1 MHSLVS
7 KILSMKTIA
16 VVGLSPNPNR
26 PSHFVS
32 KYLLENGYKIFPV
45 NPGQK
50 EILGLRCYPT
60 LNDIRHEVDIV
71 NIFRNSGYAISIIKE
86 AIAIK
91 AKAIW
96 LQDGIVSEEGKI
108 IAKKKN
114 ILFIMDD
121 CMLRQHR
128 FQNA

>member
-16 VVGLSPNPNR
+16 VVGLSPNPDR

-60 LNDIRHEVDIV
+60 LNDIQHEVDIV
-71 NIFRNSGYAISIIKE
+71 NVFRNSGYAISIIKE

-121 CMLRQHR
+121 CMLRRHR

>member
-16 VVGLSPNPNR
+16 VVGLSPNPDR

-60 LNDIRHEVDIV
+60 LNDIQHEVDIV
-71 NIFRNSGYAISIIKE
+71 NVFRNSGYAIPIIKE

-121 CMLRQHR
+121 CMLRRHR

>member
-50 EILGLRCYPT
+50 EILGLRCYPA
-60 LNDIRHEVDIV
+60 LNDIQHEVDIV
-71 NIFRNSGYAISIIKE
+71 NVFRNSGYAIPIIKE